1 MSHPTDIKP
10 QAIQFYSTASYA
22 CSYLEHKQARSM
34 VAAPSHLVDAKSYS
48 QLVNQGF
55 RRSGAF
61 TYKPYCDDCQACIPI
76 RIDVAKFKAT
86 RSQRR
91 SLKDLST
98 LQATVHPLH
107 WNDEHYQL
115 YQRYQQQ
122 RHPSSSMNDDSASQ
136 YVQFLLSSHV
146 DSKLIEFRDEQ
157 NKVQIVAIIDM
168 LDDGISAVYT
178 FFDPNS
184 TRSLGTYSILKQ
196 IEMCHDLGLKWLYLG
211 YWIEESRKMAY
222 KTRFSPY
229 QLLENGKWSVSND

>member
-1 MSHPTDIKP
+1 MSHPSDIKA

-34 VAAPSHLVDAKSYS
+34 VAAPSHLVDTTSYS
-48 QLVNQGF
+48 QLVHQGF

-61 TYKPYCDDCQACIPI
+61 TYKPYCDHCQACIPI
-76 RIDVAKFKAT
+76 RIDVANFHPDK
-86 RSQRR
+86 SQRR
-91 SLKDLST
+91 VLKKLSHLT
-98 LQATVHPLH
+98 ASVHPLH
-107 WNDEHYQL
+107 WNEEHYQL

-146 DSKLIEFRDEQ
+146 DSQLIEFRDAD
-157 NKVQIVAIIDM
+157 NKVKIVAIIDR
-168 LDDGISAVYT
+168 LTDGISAVYT
-178 FFDPNS
+178 FFDPD
-184 TRSLGTYSILKQ
+184 TKASLGTYTILKQ
-196 IEMCHDLGLKWLYLG
+196 IEMCHDQGLKWLYLG

-229 QLLENGKWSVSND
+229 QLLENGKWSVSDP